1 MRLREILVPFGAPNP
16 LPAVAS
22 RPAAHVA
29 VLTLAALSLTL
40 HPLLPLMPV
49 LPFLAIGPIAA
60 FVTARAARW
69 RSCVRCRGGRN
80 FRWRS
85 GHFTAGFA
93 RRRCLRLL
101 RALRTTWPMRAALR
115 TSGGT
120 PDLDEGLLFGRPCL
134 GRRGLSCIR
143 RNGGSGLRGRRNLC
157 LCRRDNN
164 RVLRR

>member
-1 MRLREILVPFGAPNP
+1 
-16 LPAVAS
+16 
-22 RPAAHVA
+22 
-29 VLTLAALSLTL
+29 
-40 HPLLPLMPV
+40 MPV

-85 GHFTAGFA
+85 GHFTAGLA

-134 GRRGLSCIR
+134 GRGLSCIR

-164 RVLRR
+164 RFLRRRSIMHNEFRLGQQ

>member
-1 MRLREILVPFGAPNP
+1 
-16 LPAVAS
+16 
-22 RPAAHVA
+22 
-29 VLTLAALSLTL
+29 
-40 HPLLPLMPV
+40 MPV

-69 RSCVRCRGGRN
+69 RSCVRCGGGRN

-85 GHFTAGFA
+85 GHFTAGLA

-101 RALRTTWPMRAALR
+101 RALRTTWPMRAALCA
-115 TSGGT
+115 SGGT

-134 GRRGLSCIR
+134 GRGLSCIR

-164 RVLRR
+164 RFLRRRSIMHNEFRLGQQ